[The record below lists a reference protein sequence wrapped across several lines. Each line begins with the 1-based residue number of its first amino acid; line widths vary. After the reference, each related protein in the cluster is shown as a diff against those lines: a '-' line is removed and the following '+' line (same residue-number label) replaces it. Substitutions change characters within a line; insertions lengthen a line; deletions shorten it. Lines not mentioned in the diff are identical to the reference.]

1 MLTLWRI
8 VVIVWRIIILWE
20 MAISGTDRKAEL
32 QLARHEID
40 RRRALN
46 SAAELFSGNGFD
58 GATMSELARGAGLS
72 LKALYNVFPT
82 KEELFESVIADQF
95 EQYIMPVLNA
105 DRAELSPSERVF
117 SLVDDVLAGMAADRP
132 FLLLFA
138 RGSAG
143 VPAKLRAVGRDP
155 YAPYIDAV
163 RNHLI
168 DAIAA
173 CPIEADARKAHEL
186 AVALS
191 AALVALATDA
201 FCANPPRASSAVGT
215 TVRELFGPA
224 LGLSYQQPTTK
235 E

>member
-1 MLTLWRI
+1 
-8 VVIVWRIIILWE
+8 
-20 MAISGTDRKAEL
+20 
-32 QLARHEID
+32 
-40 RRRALN
+40 
-46 SAAELFSGNGFD
+46 
-58 GATMSELARGAGLS
+58 MSELARGAGLS

-82 KEELFESVIADQF
+82 KEELFESVIADQY
-95 EQYIMPVLNA
+95 EQYIVPVLDA
-105 DRAELSPSERVF
+105 DRAEQSPAERVF

-155 YAPYIDAV
+155 YTPYIDAV

-173 CPIEADARKAHEL
+173 CPVEADARKAHEL
-186 AVALS
+186 AVAFS

-201 FCANPPRASSAVGT
+201 FCADPPRASSAVGAR
-215 TVRELFGPA
+215 VRELFGPA
-224 LGLSYQQPTTK
+224 LGLTDQQPTTK